1 MSNSKLSNLQKL
13 KLAKQKWPLG
23 GDGDAIDTLA
33 IMKCL
38 GLGRFANIGSDLHPR
53 LFDEIDAA
61 LKNQADSDGLDAYL
75 SGRMRGR
82 SDLHPFTDLPPPQLN
97 NLAKALG
104 VPELFDL
111 TTKKDVLRA
120 LADAKHNH
128 AVKLLVRQMTLC
140 KLIDSNDMSEH
151 KLDGFEP
158 TQAERDLAVNVAATW
173 NQRQQSAPQLVFQSM
188 DAGASTVALTLASER
203 SIIAPPHVSR
213 VFVLQAVLGCEGLSD
228 QLQIVHDKLQQTA
241 TDLRLTVAETS
252 RSSPGIELFN
262 LLLATGAHLIILG
275 AQNLTANGSRTLWQL
290 SRAAQKAEHHNRK
303 PVVTYFSRGGCGI
316 KTGGQVLNLDVRRY
330 TGGTDQERE
339 AALGRDLTQLFAQY
353 QRFRKGTKT
362 SISQSDFRRSWWEW
376 RLADQPAE
384 MNTIAEIR
392 AVSFFGTNT
401 ENASFYDPTGGWDV
415 LAGMKAVDLPLEIA
429 MLRTEWMSQIAATH
443 THKNARHWSDLK
455 LLSTS
460 VYWMNNQIFRG
471 LTSLGLANGDRREAE
486 VTRPYV
492 LTSFPIGKEE
502 DAYGLSLALKAL
514 VQTVWMGAPEGSKR
528 QDIHFKTGSRLARQ
542 KDVTHE
548 KLTENFPLSF
558 KSDVHPVVNWTE
570 AIRHLVR
577 ALPAH
582 PVAGAK
588 PPADLANPKLPNSP
602 ADHEQLA
609 HYIYEQLLQRE
620 LNDNHPG
627 HDPKHKLS
635 SHYGAYRTS
644 VEIHDLLASYFDKA
658 RPVWFDHVFFAR
670 MRAYALIEFGKLPQA
685 LQLLEATEK
694 SKMARSGRSVT
705 SRIYLDLCLVH
716 REMGHSEEANI
727 WLKRAQKN
735 DPAPDDLPLQVRL
748 LTRNAMLLLD
758 AGKVEQAMDRVVS
771 AIRLTDPT
779 VSIYRTKGE
788 TPVQRRDRLQAV
800 GRLTG
805 DDAHVAI
812 DCLLAKYKHSKR
824 RDTDVIEA
832 ALYLCT
838 ANMRLERYGQDRH
851 AELGF
856 RVQRATCYRLMK
868 LLDPCEADL
877 DRSFTLLYKY
887 GCSERTFVSLLAE
900 TGKMLWHLGHCE
912 KSYAQYLV
920 PCITR
925 ACQGG
930 FYRRGQ
936 VALKKGKKSYKII
949 SARMKKA
956 GDDWPVQL
964 QNAITSATHSHPKS
978 VNMPQAGWRLFSNYV
993 ERDPADDVHVLSS
1006 KAALDDSLEVFK
1018 ELEELRAHSI

>member
-1 MSNSKLSNLQKL
+1 MPNSKLSNLQKL
-13 KLAKQKWPLG
+13 KLAKQRLPLTG
-23 GDGDAIDTLA
+23 NGEAFDTVA
-33 IMKCL
+33 MMKCL
-38 GLGRFANIGSDLHPR
+38 GLGDFADIGSDLHPR
-53 LFDEIDAA
+53 LLNEIDAA
-61 LKNQADSDGLDAYL
+61 LNNQAASEGLDAYL

-82 SDLHPFTDLPPPQLN
+82 SDLHPFTNLPPPQLPK
-97 NLAKALG
+97 LAKALG
-104 VPELFDL
+104 VPNLFGL

-120 LADAKHNH
+120 LAEVKHNH
-128 AVKLLVRQMTLC
+128 DVKLLVRQLTLTE
-140 KLIDSNDMSEH
+140 LIDSDDMSDH
-151 KLDGFEP
+151 RLDGFEP
-158 TQAERDLAVNVAATW
+158 TQAERDLAVEVAAAW
-173 NQRQQSAPQLVFQSM
+173 DQPQQSAPQLVFKCI

-203 SIIAPPHVSR
+203 STIAPPHVSR
-213 VFVLQAVLGCEGLSD
+213 VFVLQAVFGGEGLDD
-228 QLQIVHDKLQQTA
+228 QLQIVHDKLLQTA
-241 TDLRLTVAETS
+241 IDLRLTVAETLDP
-252 RSSPGIELFN
+252 SPGSDLFN
-262 LLLATGAHLIILG
+262 LLQATGAHLIILG
-275 AQNLTANGSRTLWQL
+275 AQDLKAYGSMTLWRL
-290 SRAAQKAEHHNRK
+290 SNAAQKAEDHNGK
-303 PVVTYFSRGGCGI
+303 PVVTYFSRGDCGI
-316 KTGGQVLNLDVRRY
+316 KTGGQIFDLDVRRY
-330 TGGTDQERE
+330 MDGTDQE
-339 AALGRDLTQLFAQY
+339 AALGRDLAQLFAQY
-353 QRFRKGTKT
+353 QQFRKGTKT

-401 ENASFYDPTGGWDV
+401 MNASFYDPTGGWDV
-415 LAGMKAVDLPLEIA
+415 LAGMKADDLPLEIA
-429 MLRTEWMSQIAATH
+429 MLRTEWMSQIHATQI
-443 THKNARHWSDLK
+443 HKNARDWSDLK

-460 VYWMNNQIFRG
+460 VYWMNNHIFRD
-471 LTSLGLANGDRREAE
+471 LKSLGLANGDRRKKE
-486 VTRPYV
+486 TRPYA
-492 LTSFPIGKEE
+492 LTKFKISDK

-514 VQTVWMGAPEGSKR
+514 VQTVWMGVPEGSKR
-528 QDIHFKTGSRLARQ
+528 QDIHFKIGSRLAEQ
-542 KDVTHE
+542 KDKTHE
-548 KLTENFPLSF
+548 ELMVNFPLSF

-577 ALPAH
+577 ALPVH
-582 PVAGAK
+582 PAARAK
-588 PPADLANPKLPNSP
+588 PPVDQDNPELPDSP

-609 HYIYEQLLQRE
+609 HYIYEKLLQRE
-620 LNDNHPG
+620 LNENYPG

-644 VEIHDLLASYFDKA
+644 VEIHDLLASYFDKV

-694 SKMARSGRSVT
+694 SNMTGSDHSVT

-716 REMGHSEEANI
+716 REMGNSEEAKI
-727 WLKRAQKN
+727 WFDKAQQI
-735 DPAPDDLPLQVRL
+735 DPGPDDLPLQVRL
-748 LTRNAMLLLD
+748 LTRKAMLLLD
-758 AGKVEQAMDRVVS
+758 AGEVEQAMDKVVS

-788 TPVQRRDRLQAV
+788 TPIQRRDRLQAV

-824 RDTDVIEA
+824 LDTDVIEA

-856 RVQRATCYRLMK
+856 RVQRATCYRLMG

-887 GCSERTFVSLLAE
+887 GCSDRTFVSLLAE
-900 TGKMLWHLGHCE
+900 TGKMLWHLGHFE

-920 PCITR
+920 PCVTR

-936 VALKKGKKSYKII
+936 AALKKGKNSYKII
-949 SARMKKA
+949 SVRMKKA
-956 GDDWPVQL
+956 GDNWPEQL

-993 ERDPADDVHVLSS
+993 ENDPADDVHVLSS
-1006 KAALDDSLEVFK
+1006 KEALDESLGVFK
-1018 ELEELRAHSI
+1018 ELEELRAHRT